1 MAYFKSNLVK
11 MVTQSVP
18 DRAGEIHEV
27 FVEYTINPNAVNT
40 VDVVELCNLPA
51 MSKIVECDV
60 FTQNFAAA
68 NINLGFMSG
77 VYGNPDGARTVGTQL
92 LNASAANAAAS
103 VGLATLAGIA
113 ADENNDRGIG
123 FTVSANQAAGATKKL
138 FLRLR
143 YTRSTN

>member
-1 MAYFKSNLVK
+1 MAYLKSNLVK

-27 FVEYTINPNAVNT
+27 FVEYTINPAAVNT

-51 MSKIVECDV
+51 MAKIVECDV

-68 NINLGFMSG
+68 NVNVGFMSG
-77 VYGNPDGARTVGTQL
+77 AYGNPDGARTVGTQL
-92 LNASAANAAAS
+92 FNAQAANAAAT

-123 FTVSANQAAGATKKL
+123 FTVSVNQTAGATKKL

-143 YTRSTN
+143 YTRTS